1 MSPRDNKTDDSK
13 YETSTEKDR
22 VLELEAE
29 IQLLRDT
36 NDYLKNENTSL
47 RAILRDYEETKTNED
62 LLIEKLDMAIKKE
75 EELENKITELI
86 NQNTHYETRF
96 KKMHTEMQSLKKEN
110 SKLTTTAEMNTNH
123 LDTKVRL
130 LKEALNKRNEDIKE
144 LENSNEELIK
154 LLEKWDQKLLKLDED
169 YKLEKIKWEKYE
181 QQLHQ
186 SDTEFQKIDIDT
198 IDGRI
203 SFMVNILEEYRK
215 MLEEDSQF
223 ESEGKVY
230 KRNILVG
237 ENNLISSESGIR
249 SERSEPVQ
257 RQTLM

>member
-29 IQLLRDT
+29 LQLLRDT
-36 NDYLKNENTSL
+36 NEYLKNENTSL
-47 RAILRDYEETKTNED
+47 RAILKDYEETKTNED
-62 LLIEKLDMAIKKE
+62 LLLEKLETAVGKE

-86 NQNTHYETRF
+86 NQNTHYEARF
-96 KKMHTEMQSLKKEN
+96 KKMHAEVQALRKEN

-130 LKEALNKRNEDIKE
+130 LKEALNKRNEDITE
-144 LENSNEELIK
+144 LEGSNEELIK
-154 LLEKWDQKLLKLDED
+154 LLEKCDQKLLKLDED
-169 YKLEKIKWEKYE
+169 YKLEKIKCEKYE
-181 QQLHQ
+181 QQLHLN
-186 SDTEFQKIDIDT
+186 DPDFQKIDIDT

-223 ESEGKVY
+223 ESEG
-230 KRNILVG
+230 RLSNI
-237 ENNLISSESGIR
+237 
-249 SERSEPVQ
+249 
-257 RQTLM
+257 